1 MTDIWLN
8 DDMDILLTEQGD
20 IIIAENV
27 AQAIKVRLLWILGEW
42 RLGPSLGFPWFEE
55 VFVKR
60 PDTEEIEMAIRDTI
74 LSVDGVMDCEVN
86 LLNYDAVTRKVTFE
100 YNANT
105 IEGMISEE
113 VELNG

>member
-20 IIIAENV
+20 IIISENV
-27 AQAIKVRLLWILGEW
+27 TQAIKVRLLWILGEW
-42 RLGPSLGFPWFEE
+42 RLGPSLGFPWFDE

-60 PDTEEIEMAIRDTI
+60 PDTEEIETAIRDTI
-74 LSVDGVMDCEVN
+74 LSVEGVKDCEVN
-86 LLNYDAVTRKVTFE
+86 LLSYDAVTRKVIFE

-105 IEGMISEE
+105 IDGLISEE
-113 VELNG
+113 VVLNG